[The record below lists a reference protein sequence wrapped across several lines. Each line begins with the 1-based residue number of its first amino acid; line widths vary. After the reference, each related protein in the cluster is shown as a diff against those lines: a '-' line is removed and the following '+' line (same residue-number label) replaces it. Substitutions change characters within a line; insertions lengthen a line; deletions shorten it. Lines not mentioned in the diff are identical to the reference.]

1 MKTTINKP
9 VEVNIRWVN
18 ITVPVRYEDED
29 IPYDFPLRSNDVW
42 RATVDIDTGRINDW
56 PEGKS
61 GRLQMK
67 VTDCGVYTL
76 RDEGNQVVA
85 EIEQGYV
92 PHGVVPGS
100 FGDYIELQIN
110 EQGVITNWPKHPDLD
125 AFFNEQE

>member
-76 RDEGNQVVA
+76 RDEDNQVVA